1 MWRDVSELVRP
12 VRAFWRCLNDNV
24 LSTISIDVDLRLNAS
39 TNVMLERWLDTIWI
53 SVWAPLLQS
62 STLCT
67 SYGIVPYTLTGPA
80 ISIVPENRLGIR
92 PGIPAGIES
101 AGVWNAWGGGFAT
114 STERRL
120 YVAFIPQGDIADRQ
134 LTDSAVARHLTAARS
149 LLVGCNGDVNPAAP
163 QLIIWRR
170 SRAAIGTDPFRPP
183 GWLPC
188 VQLIVNTYVDKAP
201 EPV

>member
-12 VRAFWRCLNDNV
+12 VRAFWRCLNAGA
-24 LSTISIDVDLRLNAS
+24 LSTIAFDVDLRLNAS
-39 TNVMLERWLDTIWI
+39 TNVMLEQWLDRIW
-53 SVWAPLLQS
+53 SSCWAPLLQS
-62 STLCT
+62 ETLCT

-80 ISIVPENRLGIR
+80 ISIVPELRLGIR
-92 PGIPAGIES
+92 PGIAADI
-101 AGVWNAWGGGFAT
+101 ADAAVWNSWGGGFAS

-120 YVAFIPQGDIADRQ
+120 YVAFIPQSDIADRQ

-149 LLVGCNGDVNPAAP
+149 LLVGCNGDVNPSAP

-170 SRAAIGTDPFRPP
+170 SRAAIGNDPFRPP
-183 GWLPC
+183 GWLPN
-188 VQLIVNTYVDKAP
+188 VQLIVNTHVDKAP